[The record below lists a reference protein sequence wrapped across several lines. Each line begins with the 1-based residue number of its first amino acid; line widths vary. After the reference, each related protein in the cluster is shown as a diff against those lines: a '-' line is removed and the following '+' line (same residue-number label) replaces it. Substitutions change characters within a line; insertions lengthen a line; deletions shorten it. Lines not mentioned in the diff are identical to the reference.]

1 LLFSD
6 YILNLLQ
13 EGKKFL
19 VFAHHQKVINGIC
32 DVLENNE
39 T

>member
-1 LLFSD
+1 MFSD
-6 YILNLLQ
+6 YILDLLK

-19 VFAHHQKVINGIC
+19 VFAHHQKVMNGIC
-32 DVLENNE
+32 KVLENNK